1 MPHPLKKYIV
11 MFKILIVLLFLAV
24 VVALFSG
31 LYFLMKD
38 RDGSKRIVT
47 ALSWRVGLAATL
59 VALIVIGVAT
69 GLLEPHGISG

>member
-1 MPHPLKKYIV
+1 

-47 ALSWRVGLAATL
+47 ALSWRVGLVATL